1 MIWLTSGLP
10 LQPWAW
16 NKCTQPA
23 FCPLFQPHSG
33 AALTVRAGAL
43 GLVSPGVIQSAEPLP
58 ALKALRKDSGW
69 NLGHSARAGHPSS
82 KQLLSAYKA
91 EC

>member
-1 MIWLTSGLP
+1 MQG
-10 LQPWAW
+10 Q
-16 NKCTQPA
+16 
-23 FCPLFQPHSG
+23 
-33 AALTVRAGAL
+33 